1 MNDLIVNLLIL
12 SNELKSN
19 RNISN
24 MDKLSYVKRINT
36 ISVYNLNINI
46 SRLFRDETYK
56 ENNLNIDKVNKRKYV
71 KVD

>member
-12 SNELKSN
+12 SNELKTN

>member
-1 MNDLIVNLLIL
+1 MNDLIGNLLIL
-12 SNELKSN
+12 SNELKTN

-24 MDKLSYVKRINT
+24 MDNLSYVKRINT
-36 ISVYNLNINI
+36 ISFYNININI

>member
-36 ISVYNLNINI
+36 ISVYNVNINI

-56 ENNLNIDKVNKRKYV
+56 RK
-71 KVD
+71 